1 MAGDSFTLQ
10 IDLIDGTQQVITL
23 TDKPVVVGS
32 SRSNEVRVTSDYV
45 SRRHFQ
51 VELVGGR
58 VYVTDLGSQNG
69 TYLNGQRLEPGRRQ
83 AWLPGDM
90 LAIANTVRATVL
102 GRMTAPPA
110 QPTGQIQLTVEP
122 KTLRPNQQALLTLTY
137 PGGQTEQQVYFRAY
151 SFVEGVEFEL
161 QPREHFVPP
170 GGTVNVRARA
180 YPVKTFL
187 LGGSV
192 PVSFSAMTAD
202 GLFAKA
208 DVGLRLRPRFEIFLL
223 FLLLLCPAT
232 VVGAAALREAILT
245 MLAPTATATA
255 TFTPEVALLPTL
267 TPTPLPSETPTPE
280 PTATATLTP
289 FPTATSCFNQCA
301 ALGWPSYL
309 VREGDTLSSLA
320 VAGNVSV
327 ARAAQVN
334 CLVDPSRIQVGQR
347 ICLPVIPTVAPTCDG
362 FRITSPTALPNGVA
376 TFFWDPPRGFTPT
389 GYRVRVFNA
398 ENSAQLVSRDV
409 PGTATNTQID
419 VSQGVI
425 GGNYTFFWTVETLVN
440 GVVTCSSRVNGFRE
454 APTPIPRSD
463 VIVSS
468 LKTTGGVWDATCSNF
483 SIPLNYTVT
492 NVGDRGSGDFISK
505 LTYQIGTL
513 SGSQCEPNSGRPC
526 PGANLAPGA
535 SASFSHTETLPAT
548 LLSTI
553 PSISVVAIA
562 DTSGNPSFGQ
572 VCADAGFCNS
582 PERDEGNNRSAVL
595 NVPVPACI
603 PPADLIVQNYDT
615 GTNWS
620 SNNCPDALDITVYFN
635 IRNQGSQTAAASTTR
650 VSVTVFYDD
659 QTTTRTYS
667 GTASTSAIAAGASTS
682 GSVTISVPYVVAVGG
697 EFFIAMDVG
706 VDDPFTITAD
716 SGGVVAESN
725 EGNNG
730 LTASIT
736 VPDYPGCL
744 N

>member
-1 MAGDSFTLQ
+1 MAADTFTLQ
-10 IDLIDGTQQVITL
+10 IDLIDGTQQVLTL
-23 TDKPVVVGS
+23 RDQPVVVGS
-32 SRSNEVRVTSDYV
+32 SRSSDVRLKADYV

-51 VELVGGR
+51 VEVVGGR

-90 LAIANTVRATVL
+90 LAIANTVRATIL
-102 GRMTAPPA
+102 GRMTAPPP
-110 QPTGQIQLTVEP
+110 QPAGQIQLAVEP
-122 KTLRPNQQALLTLTY
+122 KTLRPNQPALLALTY
-137 PGGQTEQQVYFRAY
+137 SGGQTEQQVYFRAY

-180 YPVKTFL
+180 FPVKMFL
-187 LGGSV
+187 MGGVV
-192 PVSFSAMTAD
+192 PVSFSAMTGD

-208 DVGLRLRPRFEIFLL
+208 DAVLRLRPRLELL
-223 FLLLLCPAT
+223 LLALLLLCPAT
-232 VVGAAALREAILT
+232 VVGAAAIQQVISIA
-245 MLAPTATATA
+245 LAPTATP
-255 TFTPEVALLPTL
+255 TFTPEPTALPTL
-267 TPTPLPSETPTPE
+267 TPTLLPSETPTPA

-320 VAGNVSV
+320 AAGGVSV

-347 ICLPVIPTVAPTCDG
+347 ICLPVIPTTPAPTCDG
-362 FRITSPTALPNGVA
+362 FRLTSPSALPNGVA
-376 TFFWDPPRGFTPT
+376 TFYWDPPRGFAPT

-398 ENSAQLVSRDV
+398 ENGSQLVSRDV

-419 VSQGVI
+419 VSQGAI
-425 GGNYTFFWTVETLVN
+425 GGNFTFFWTVETLVN
-440 GVVTCSSRVNGFRE
+440 GTAVCSSRVDGLRE

-463 VIVSS
+463 LVVTS
-468 LKTTGGVWDATCSNF
+468 LTTTGGVWDATCSNF
-483 SIPLNYTVT
+483 SIPLNYSVR
-492 NVGDRGSGDFISK
+492 NVGDRGSGNFFSR
-505 LTYQIGTL
+505 LSYQIGTL
-513 SGSQCEPNSGRPC
+513 GGSQCEPNSGRPC

-535 SASFSHTETLPAT
+535 SASFSHTEVLPAT
-548 LLSTI
+548 LLSTVPNI
-553 PSISVVAIA
+553 QVVATA
-562 DTSGNPSFGQ
+562 DTSGNTALGQ

-595 NVPVPACI
+595 NVPVPACT
-603 PPADLIVQNYDT
+603 PPPDLVVLNYDT
-615 GTNWS
+615 GVSWS
-620 SNNCPDALDITVYFN
+620 SDNCPDSLNITVYFN
-635 IRNQGSQTAAASTTR
+635 IRNQGGQTAGASTTQ
-650 VSVTVFYDD
+650 VTVRVYYND
-659 QTTTRTYS
+659 QTITRTYT
-667 GTASTSAIAAGASTS
+667 GTASTPAIAVGGTST
-682 GSVTISVPYVVAVGG
+682 GSVTISAPTFIFVGG
-697 EFFIAMDVG
+697 EFYVSIDSGAEN
-706 VDDPFTITAD
+706 PFTITAD

-730 LTASIT
+730 LAASII
-736 VPDYPGCL
+736 VPDYPVCL
-744 N
+744 S

>member
-10 IDLIDGTQQVITL
+10 IDLIDGTQQVLTL

-32 SRSNEVRVTSDYV
+32 SRSNEVRVKADYV

-137 PGGQTEQQVYFRAY
+137 PGGQSEQQVYFRAY

-180 YPVKTFL
+180 FPVKTFL
-187 LGGSV
+187 LGGV
-192 PVSFSAMTAD
+192 MPVSFSAMTAD

-208 DVGLRLRPRFEIFLL
+208 DAALRLRPRLELL
-223 FLLLLCPAT
+223 LLVLLLLCPAT
-232 VVGAAALREAILT
+232 VVGAAALREAILVA
-245 MLAPTATATA
+245 LAPTATP
-255 TFTPEVALLPTL
+255 TFTPEPTALPTL
-267 TPTPLPSETPTPE
+267 TPTPLPSETSTPE

-301 ALGWPSYL
+301 ALGWSSYI
-309 VREGDTLSSLA
+309 VQPGDTLSSLA
-320 VAGNVSV
+320 AAGNVSV
-327 ARAAQVN
+327 ARAAQAN
-334 CLVDPSRIQVGQR
+334 CLVDPSRIQAGQR
-347 ICLPVIPTVAPTCDG
+347 ICLPVIPTTPAPTCTG
-362 FRITSPTALPNGVA
+362 FRISSPTALPNGVA
-376 TFFWDPPRGFTPT
+376 TFFWDPPSSFKPT
-389 GYRVRVFNA
+389 SYRVRVFNA
-398 ENSAQLVSRDV
+398 ENGSQLVSRDV

-425 GGNYTFFWTVETLVN
+425 GGNFTFFWTVETLVN
-440 GVVTCSSRVNGFRE
+440 GVVTCSSRVDGFRE

-463 VIVSS
+463 VIVTS
-468 LKTTGGVWDATCSNF
+468 LTTSGGVWDATCSNF
-483 SIPLNYTVT
+483 SIPLNYSVR

-535 SASFSHTETLPAT
+535 SASFSHTETLPGT

-562 DTSGNPSFGQ
+562 DTSGNPSLGQ
-572 VCADAGFCNS
+572 VCADASSCNS

-603 PPADLIVQNYDT
+603 PPPDLVVQNYDT
-615 GTNWS
+615 GANWS
-620 SNNCPDALDITVYFN
+620 SDNCPAALNITVYFN
-635 IRNQGSQTAAASTTR
+635 IRNQGSQTTAASTTQ
-650 VSVTVFYDD
+650 VSLTAYYAD
-659 QTTTRTYS
+659 QTATRTYS
-667 GTASTSAIAAGASTS
+667 GTASTSAIAAGASSS
-682 GSVTISVPYVVAVGG
+682 GSVTISAPYVVPVGG
-697 EFFIAMDVG
+697 EFFIALDVG
-706 VDDPFTITAD
+706 VNDPFTITAD

-736 VPDYPGCL
+736 IPDYPGCL

>member
-1 MAGDSFTLQ
+1 MAADTFTLQ

-32 SRSNEVRVTSDYV
+32 SRSSDVRLKADYV
-45 SRRHFQ
+45 SRQHFQ
-51 VELVGGR
+51 VERVGGR

-90 LAIANTVRATVL
+90 LAIANTVRATIL
-102 GRMTAPPA
+102 GRMTAPPT
-110 QPTGQIQLTVEP
+110 PPVGQIQLAVEP
-122 KTLRPNQQALLTLTY
+122 KTLRPNQPALLTLTY
-137 PGGQTEQQVYFRAY
+137 LGGQSEQQVYFRAY

-180 YPVKTFL
+180 FPVKTFL
-187 LGGSV
+187 MGGSV

-208 DVGLRLRPRFEIFLL
+208 DATLRLRPRLELL
-223 FLLLLCPAT
+223 LLALLLLCPAT
-232 VVGAAALREAILT
+232 VAGAAALQQVISIA
-245 MLAPTATATA
+245 LAPTATA
-255 TFTPEVALLPTL
+255 TFTPEPTALPTL
-267 TPTPLPSETPTPE
+267 TPTALPSETPTPE
-280 PTATATLTP
+280 PTATPTLTP

-320 VAGNVSV
+320 AAANVSV

-347 ICLPVIPTVAPTCDG
+347 ICLPVIPTTVPTCDG
-362 FRITSPTALPNGVA
+362 FRISSPTALPNGVA
-376 TFFWDPPRGFTPT
+376 TFFWDPPRSFTPT

-398 ENSAQLVSRDV
+398 ENGSQLVSKDV
-409 PGTATNTQID
+409 AGTATNTQID
-419 VSQGVI
+419 VSKATI
-425 GGNYTFFWTVETLVN
+425 GGNFTFFWTVEALVN
-440 GVVTCSSRVNGFRE
+440 GAVNCSSRVDGFRE

-463 VIVSS
+463 LVVRS
-468 LKTTGGVWDATCSNF
+468 LTTSGGVWDATCSNF

-513 SGSQCEPNSGRPC
+513 SGSQCEPNSGRAC

-535 SASFSHTETLPAT
+535 SASFSHTETLPAI

-553 PSISVVAIA
+553 PNIQVVAIA
-562 DTSGNPSFGQ
+562 DTSGNASLGQ
-572 VCADAGFCNS
+572 VCADASFCNS
-582 PERDEGNNRSAVL
+582 PERDEGNNRSSVL
-595 NVPVPACI
+595 NVPVPACT
-603 PPADLIVQNYDT
+603 PPPDLIVENYDT
-615 GTNWS
+615 GASWS
-620 SNNCPDALDITVYFN
+620 SDNCPNALNVTVYFN
-635 IRNQGSQTAAASTTR
+635 IRNQGSQTAAASTTQ
-650 VSVTVFYDD
+650 VSVTTYYND
-659 QTTTRTYS
+659 QTATRTYS
-667 GTASTSAIAAGASTS
+667 GTASMPSIAAGVSSS
-682 GSVTISVPYVVAVGG
+682 GSVTISVPYFVPVGSDSYITLDSG
-697 EFFIAMDVG
+697 A
-706 VDDPFTITAD
+706 DDPFRITAD
-716 SGGVVAESN
+716 SAGVVAESN

-744 N
+744 S